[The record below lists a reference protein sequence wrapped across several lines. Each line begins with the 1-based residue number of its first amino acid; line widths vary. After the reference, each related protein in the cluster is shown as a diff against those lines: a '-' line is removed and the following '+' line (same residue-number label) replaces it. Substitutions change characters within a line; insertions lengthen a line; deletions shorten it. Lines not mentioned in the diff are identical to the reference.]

1 MGEVMKLIID
11 YDKET
16 DILWLSNGQPTP
28 DGEDIAEHVTAF
40 FANEGK
46 PNGVMIEH
54 AAELL
59 GPMLAAALFD
69 RADARES

>member
-11 YDKET
+11 YDKEA

-40 FANEGK
+40 FDDEGK

-59 GPMLAAALFD
+59 GPMLATSSLN
-69 RADARES
+69 RATARES